1 MSGSQVPLEAL
12 SEAAFLT
19 DGDFRVVDCNARAAE
34 LLRAPSREAIIGRD
48 ASDMPNDHDLAAEFP
63 TYLRERLTAV
73 PFVSL
78 ENHATR
84 DDGTTFVAEAVLHR
98 LADGHV
104 LIMVRDITARVM
116 SLHRAEETNE
126 RLRAAIRDR
135 MEFVSNVSHELRTPL
150 TSMSYALNNMLR
162 GICGPLPQKALDY
175 LGRLQVDVKRL
186 MTTVNDILDL
196 RQMENGTLTL
206 RKRCVP
212 LAHLLAESA
221 DALLIQ
227 AQAKRQTLTVAPAP
241 KEIYADAD
249 RHKLERV
256 FFNILSNAVKYT
268 PEGGAIRASVQT
280 EGGDALILVDDN
292 GIGIPPEALPRV
304 SQRYFRVGDQVAG
317 TGLGLSIVREIV
329 ELHGGTLTIQSPVP
343 GGEGGT
349 RVAVR
354 LPACPGPEV
363 VVVSGD
369 EALIGALT
377 QALTAMGLRVRPD
390 REGLDL
396 AKDAQGTC
404 PPARFILDGSLP
416 DSCLNDLICQ
426 IRGNAR
432 IAQTPILVLT
442 PGAIDASRRAEY
454 ARMRV
459 DLRAWP
465 LPAGELRPL
474 IIGE

>member
-1 MSGSQVPLEAL
+1 MNGSCVPLEAL

-19 DGDFRVVDCNARAAE
+19 DGDFRVVDCNARAVE
-34 LLRAPSREAIIGRD
+34 LLRAPSREAVIGRD

-78 ENHATR
+78 ENHAAR

-98 LADGHV
+98 LADGNV
-104 LIMVRDITARVM
+104 LIMVRDVTARVE
-116 SLHRAEETNE
+116 SLHRAEEANE

-150 TSMSYALNNMLR
+150 TSMSYAIGNMLR
-162 GICGPLPQKALDY
+162 GICGPLPQKAQDY

-206 RKRCVP
+206 RKSLVP

-241 KEIYADAD
+241 KEIYAEAD
-249 RHKLERV
+249 RHKVERV

-268 PEGGAIRASVQT
+268 PEGGAIHASIRA
-280 EGGDALILVDDN
+280 EGKDALIQVDDN

-343 GGEGGT
+343 GGDRGT

-369 EALIGALT
+369 EALIAALT
-377 QALTAMGLRVRPD
+377 PPLTDLGLRVRPD

-396 AKDAQGTC
+396 AKGGQTSA
-404 PPARFILDGSLP
+404 PPARFILDGALP
-416 DSCLNDLICQ
+416 DCCLSELICQ
-426 IRGNAR
+426 IRGDAR
-432 IAQTPILVLT
+432 LAQTPILVLS
-442 PGAIDASRRAEY
+442 PFAIDASRRAEY

-459 DLRAWP
+459 DLRPWP
-465 LPAGELRPL
+465 LPIEELRPL
-474 IIGE
+474 FQA